1 MCYNVDINKSVNI
14 NGVVNMF
21 QVYDTQT
28 KLFTKGEYSTVKRAR
43 SKADK
48 LNLAYGAHRY
58 IVKTNNK
65 EV

>member
-1 MCYNVDINKSVNI
+1 VNI